1 MDQPKNNKQIT
12 QPKQPPKTP
21 THPTIQPPTTT
32 AAPSSTGGE
41 DTRCSSESTEVCA
54 ACRNEYITGAACAD
68 CVEKKCAVEF
78 IDFGSGGY
86 YRVKRY
92 GCNSCWDPD
101 GTKGW
106 GCSCKSWDGH
116 EPAECLGK
124 GWTLNW
130 SSDFCTEDFGIIYIS
145 GNGVDKPH
153 HLKREGEC
161 FEPWGPLTTVYWSK
175 AHCYDKVPDDSL
187 GFNIINAKGYERPY
201 ACACSFSPSSAQCTT
216 KASDGGPCPPC
227 ASECS
232 AVGNDELLVFIS
244 YYNTTLECVSNKE
257 PIFLLTPTTSEGKKP
272 DGKWCDS
279 GRDEECESGTC
290 GWIVDKEGL
299 PKWEQCCKEKS
310 FDNQFWRFL
319 CNDRKEGETCNN
331 DLNCVKEAPSCN
343 GNVCAKKKPD
353 GEWCDSSRDNECKS
367 GVCGWIVD
375 KEGSPKWE
383 QCCKEKS
390 LDDQFWKYLCN
401 DRKEGETCDNDL
413 NCVKE
418 APSCNGNVCSKK
430 KPDGTYCDSE
440 RVNECESGVCGWI
453 VDDEGDLKWEQCCK
467 EKSFDYV
474 NKNVFLCDDRTEG
487 QTCYKDKNCAKGFC
501 TGYECS
507 AKKSSW
513 TYCGD
518 DDECKSGECGW
529 IVDDEGRLRERQCC
543 PKKNKI

>member
-1 MDQPKNNKQIT
+1 MPRQCVG
-12 QPKQPPKTP
+12 PPSSG
-21 THPTIQPPTTT
+21 PPVSSATTT

-41 DTRCSSESTEVCA
+41 DTRCSSESTEVCE
-54 ACRNEYITGAACAD
+54 ACRDEYITGAACAD
-68 CVEKKCAVEF
+68 CVEKKCGVEF

-92 GCNSCWDPD
+92 GCNSCWGPD
-101 GTKGW
+101 GDNGW

-124 GWTLNW
+124 GWTKNW

-161 FEPWGPLTTVYWSK
+161 FEPRGPITVVYWRK
-175 AHCYDKVPDDSL
+175 EFCDRKD

-216 KASDGGPCPPC
+216 KQRSGGPCPPC

-257 PIFLLTPTTSEGKKP
+257 PVFLLTPTTSEGKKP

-279 GRDEECESGTC
+279 GRDEECESGT
-290 GWIVDKEGL
+290 
-299 PKWEQCCKEKS
+299 
-310 FDNQFWRFL
+310 
-319 CNDRKEGETCNN
+319 
-331 DLNCVKEAPSCN
+331 
-343 GNVCAKKKPD
+343 
-353 GEWCDSSRDNECKS
+353 
-367 GVCGWIVD
+367 
-375 KEGSPKWE
+375 
-383 QCCKEKS
+383 
-390 LDDQFWKYLCN
+390 
-401 DRKEGETCDNDL
+401 
-413 NCVKE
+413 
-418 APSCNGNVCSKK
+418 
-430 KPDGTYCDSE
+430 
-440 RVNECESGVCGWI
+440 CGWI

-501 TGYECS
+501 TGYKCKNE
-507 AKKSSW
+507 KSSW

-518 DDECKSGECGW
+518 DDECESGECGW

-543 PKKNKI
+543 PKKTRYDWEKARFMCQGRKSGETCFDSADCKGPHACKKYHCT